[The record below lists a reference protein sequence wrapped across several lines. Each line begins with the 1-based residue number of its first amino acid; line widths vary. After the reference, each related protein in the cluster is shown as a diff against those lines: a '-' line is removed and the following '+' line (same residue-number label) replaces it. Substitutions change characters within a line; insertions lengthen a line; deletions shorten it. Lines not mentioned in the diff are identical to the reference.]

1 MKSVKRIEIIGHAQD
16 LSAIT
21 GILDQLGLTTYAII
35 RDVVGRDD
43 RGHRLTDD
51 ELTVYE
57 VPGKEFFS
65 TVAALLETDADGIK
79 ARMKNLGYTA
89 IPGKPDEKVAAYRRL
104 RDGAADAAQDDLFG
118 DAAQPPAANGAYQE

>member
-51 ELTVYE
+51 ELTGVMKHSCL
-57 VPGKEFFS
+57 VTCCDPDQLS
-65 TVAALLETDADGIK
+65 TVTEAIRPILIRRGGTCLVSDAHWLLH
-79 ARMKNLGYTA
+79 
-89 IPGKPDEKVAAYRRL
+89 
-104 RDGAADAAQDDLFG
+104 
-118 DAAQPPAANGAYQE
+118 

>member
-1 MKSVKRIEIIGHAQD
+1 MKPVKRIEIIGHAQD

-51 ELTVYE
+51 ELTGVMKHSCLVTCCDPE
-57 VPGKEFFS
+57 QLSAV
-65 TVAALLETDADGIK
+65 TDAI
-79 ARMKNLGYTA
+79 RPVL
-89 IPGKPDEKVAAYRRL
+89 IRRGGTCL
-104 RDGAADAAQDDLFG
+104 VSDAHWLLH
-118 DAAQPPAANGAYQE
+118 